1 MRYLFGIRS
10 DSGAGAIRG
19 IAQEHVLAQ
28 KYEKG
33 SFDFLELDT
42 KFIGL
47 CGEAGIDLNDEKV
60 KKERNTLASFGEV
73 LDKNFKYKNLESY
86 QQKVEVQLDDL
97 PIPIIGYID
106 FLFKDTIVDL
116 KTTVRMPS
124 KPTEAQM
131 RQLAL
136 YSMAY
141 PKKKVDLFFASPKMH
156 KKFNLKNLSL
166 HKKQLQTVAFS
177 IQKLLSLSED
187 KHYIAS
193 LFFPNVDSWMWSYK
207 AKQDASQIWSLK

>member
-10 DSGAGAIRG
+10 AGGAGAIRG
-19 IAQEHVLAQ
+19 IASEHVLAQ

-42 KFIGL
+42 KFVGL
-47 CGEAGIDLNDEKV
+47 CGEAGFDLNDEKV
-60 KKERNTLASFGEV
+60 QKERKILPSFGEV
-73 LDKNFKYKNLESY
+73 IDKNFKYKKLETY
-86 QQKVEVQLDDL
+86 QEKVEVKFDDL
-97 PIPIIGYID
+97 PVPILGYID

-116 KTTVRMPS
+116 KTTTRMPS
-124 KPTEAQM
+124 KPTEAQK
-131 RQLAL
+131 RQMAL

-141 PKKKVDLFFASPKMH
+141 PKKKVDLFFASPKDF
-156 KKFNLKNLSL
+156 KKFSLKDLSL
-166 HKKQLQTVAFS
+166 YKNQLETVALS

-207 AKQDASQIWSLK
+207 AKEDASRIWKLK